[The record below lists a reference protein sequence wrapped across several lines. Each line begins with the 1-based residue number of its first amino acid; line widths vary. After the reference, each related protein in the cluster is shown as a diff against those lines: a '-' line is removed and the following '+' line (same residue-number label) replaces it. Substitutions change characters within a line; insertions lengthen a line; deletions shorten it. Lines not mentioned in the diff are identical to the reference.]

1 MTIELTGPGGVAPS
15 DRPTMDEYDLLRR
28 GPDWVALSASEA
40 AVVAL
45 LLDRYGRVVRRD
57 RIEAAVWPTTGNPPR
72 SLLNQL
78 MIRVRR
84 RIDPLGLEVATV
96 RGRGY
101 LLRDRA
107 WMSESA

>member
-1 MTIELTGPGGVAPS
+1 MTILHTDAAGYAPGGV
-15 DRPTMDEYDLLRR
+15 PTIDDYDLLRR
-28 GPDWVALSASEA
+28 GPDWVALSTSEA

-45 LLDRYGRVVRRD
+45 LLERYGRVVARD
-57 RIEAAVWPTTGNPPR
+57 RLEAAVWPTTGSPPR

-84 RIDPLGLEVATV
+84 RIEPLGLEVTTV

-101 LLRDRA
+101 LLRDRTA
-107 WMSESA
+107 ASQPA